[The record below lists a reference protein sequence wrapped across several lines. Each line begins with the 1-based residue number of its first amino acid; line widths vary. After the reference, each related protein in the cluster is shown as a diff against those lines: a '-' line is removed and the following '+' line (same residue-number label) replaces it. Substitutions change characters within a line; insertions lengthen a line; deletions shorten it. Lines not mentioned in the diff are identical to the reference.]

1 MYRKF
6 GIVLTINAVMM
17 YFITY
22 AMIDSLAHFHFNV
35 NRAYMA
41 LMMVAPMA
49 ILMLVVMRSMYD
61 NMRLNAVLLA
71 VFLVLG
77 LGSFLLARTQTPIGD
92 QQFIRSMIPHHSSAI
107 LMCEQSTITDAE
119 LASLCDEI
127 VQTQK
132 EEIAEMD
139 DILARLD

>member
-17 YFITY
+17 FVITY
-22 AMIDSLAHFHFNV
+22 AMIDSVAHFYLNI

-61 NMRLNAVLLA
+61 NLRLNAVLIA

-119 LASLCDEI
+119 LVALCDEI

-132 EEIAEMD
+132 EEIAQMED
-139 DILARLD
+139 VLARLD